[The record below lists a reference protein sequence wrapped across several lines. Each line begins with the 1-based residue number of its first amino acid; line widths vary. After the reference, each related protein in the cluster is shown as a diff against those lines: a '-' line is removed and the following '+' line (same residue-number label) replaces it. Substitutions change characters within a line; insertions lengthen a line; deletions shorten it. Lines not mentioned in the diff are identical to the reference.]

1 MKPGGALSLS
11 GMHQF
16 LSIAFTQAQ
25 GTVNPLLLQAHLRRG
40 LIQMGRLFDAG
51 GGGGGISSPQRTRI
65 QSVKAQLQEGWRSC
79 CYGLE

>member
-25 GTVNPLLLQAHLRRG
+25 GTVNPLLRLLIYFKPRG
-40 LIQMGRLFDAG
+40 LIQMGSLFDAEG
-51 GGGGGISSPQRTRI
+51 GGDGGGGGISSP
-65 QSVKAQLQEGWRSC
+65 
-79 CYGLE
+79 